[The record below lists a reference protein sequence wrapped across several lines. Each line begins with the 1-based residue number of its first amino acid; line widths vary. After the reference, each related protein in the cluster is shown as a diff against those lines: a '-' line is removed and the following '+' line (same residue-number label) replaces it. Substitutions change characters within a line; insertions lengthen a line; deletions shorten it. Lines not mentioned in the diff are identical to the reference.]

1 MVIIYRVAHRVLD
14 RVISVTVFN
23 IYFIS
28 LLLPMVHV
36 STKQS
41 PSVNLRA
48 TRAATI
54 FFSLNFGSS
63 ATSVDFLDPV
73 MSLDKWETL
82 IFLSA
87 LPAPHTLLL
96 YTLSQVL
103 STYSREE
110 VYERRFSTRIF

>member
-1 MVIIYRVAHRVLD
+1 MYINYQLI
-14 RVISVTVFN
+14 FQ
-23 IYFIS
+23 IYFITR
-28 LLLPMVHV
+28 
-36 STKQS
+36 STINEKVVRVPTRLS
-41 PSVNLRA
+41 PSVNLLA
-48 TRAATI
+48 VTI

-73 MSLDKWETL
+73 MSPDKWETL
-82 IFLSA
+82 ISLSA

-103 STYSREE
+103 STYNREE

>member
-1 MVIIYRVAHRVLD
+1 MPSSSLYIIIDIPNLFYYSFYITNEKMVRG
-14 RVISVTVFN
+14 
-23 IYFIS
+23 
-28 LLLPMVHV
+28 
-36 STKQS
+36 STRLS
-41 PSVNLRA
+41 PSVNLRLLA
-48 TRAATI
+48 VTI

-73 MSLDKWETL
+73 MSPDKWETL
-82 IFLSA
+82 ISLSA